1 MPIEDETTV
10 TSNMPL
16 AEVLIEDKT
25 TVIPNITSMTL
36 DSFGTLSN
44 TEDRAADLLV
54 LGDLS
59 GLFDLRGMTLGS
71 AVSHWQR
78 QQLEQ
83 LTLDQYT
90 FLADMTIAEV
100 ADMSGLYSK
109 SVDDIPIVETAIATF
124 LKNPV
129 LASERNLTLSQFLDR
144 YPEIGSIKLGLLQ
157 LAEYHYSTI
166 PKLLATPITA
176 IPGWQELA
184 VSNIVGLSE
193 LPIHQDIQLDGEI
206 VSLSTV
212 RKNDQTEIQLTQGPG
227 ASTIWY
233 DDEQHGLQPFN
244 SFFLQPTIAGEK
256 IMVSAYFKS
265 CSLSPDNCQFIGP
278 FDYPDYKV
286 GDSFYVSAEDWDA
299 MLVQDDSVMKFKR
312 EIAPAVPDTATDP
325 FYQALL
331 LKIAGVGALVI
342 FGLGLPSFYWLT
354 RRRAKL

>member
-1 MPIEDETTV
+1 
-10 TSNMPL
+10 MPL

-25 TVIPNITSMTL
+25 TVIPDITSMTL

-59 GLFDLRGMTLGS
+59 GLFDLRDMTLGS
-71 AVSHWQR
+71 AIFHWPR

-83 LTLDQYT
+83 LTLDQYA

-129 LASERNLTLSQFLDR
+129 LASERNLTLSQFLER

-157 LAEYHYSTI
+157 LSEYHYSTI

-176 IPGWQELA
+176 IPGWQKLA

-212 RKNDQTEIQLTQGPG
+212 RKNNRTEIQLTQAPG
-227 ASTIWY
+227 KSAIWL
-233 DDEQHGLQPFN
+233 DDEQHELQPFN
-244 SFFLQPTIAGEK
+244 SFFLQPTLAGEK

-265 CSLSPDNCQFIGP
+265 CSPSSNSCQFIGP
-278 FDYPDYKV
+278 FDYPDYRV
-286 GDSFYVSAEDWDA
+286 GDSFYVSAKAWDTI
-299 MLVQDDSVMKFKR
+299 LIQDNSAMKFKR
-312 EIAPAVPDTATDP
+312 ELAPAVPSTATDP
-325 FYQALL
+325 FYQEFL
-331 LKIAGVGALVI
+331 LKIAGIGSLVV